1 MDDDI
6 CCDSCAKIAN
16 SLNMNTRNISTLYDV
31 LISESLL
38 TVKTGDKLITNPQ
51 NG

>member
-6 CCDSCAKIAN
+6 CCNACVKIAN

-31 LISESLL
+31 LVSEGLL
-38 TVKTGDKLITNPQ
+38 TAKTGDKLITNSQ